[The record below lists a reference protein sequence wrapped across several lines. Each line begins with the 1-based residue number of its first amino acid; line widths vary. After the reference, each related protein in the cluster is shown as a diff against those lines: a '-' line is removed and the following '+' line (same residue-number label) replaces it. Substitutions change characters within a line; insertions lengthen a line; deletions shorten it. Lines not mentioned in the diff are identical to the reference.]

1 MCTQFTNLAESN
13 DHRYISQC
21 EHGTIY
27 LTWDLMTLYL
37 NLSEFV
43 QLVQLLKRGPQMT
56 EPTKLSEDQGVV
68 IYKKQGFY
76 QLWWRNLAIKFSRA
90 DFLTFVT
97 MSQVALH
104 MVHEREVTNLLLQ

>member
-1 MCTQFTNLAESN
+1 
-13 DHRYISQC
+13 
-21 EHGTIY
+21 
-27 LTWDLMTLYL
+27 
-37 NLSEFV
+37 
-43 QLVQLLKRGPQMT
+43 
-56 EPTKLSEDQGVV
+56 VV

-104 MVHEREVTNLLLQ
+104 MVHEREVTNLLLQRAKNKMFVMFQQMAKLPIIGRFSINQEFTLL